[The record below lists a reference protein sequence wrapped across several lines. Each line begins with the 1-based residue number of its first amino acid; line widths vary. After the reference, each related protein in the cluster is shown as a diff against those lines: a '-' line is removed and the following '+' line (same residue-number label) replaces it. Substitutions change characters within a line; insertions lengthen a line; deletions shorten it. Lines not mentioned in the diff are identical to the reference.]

1 MVDAARLLHDQ
12 MKFAQ
17 SQAEDWKRDH
27 EDAGKCYVL
36 EMMLRIWSTFVS
48 EINKLDNRSRLL
60 ALRGEGT
67 ASDEAVVTHLYQ
79 TWMQGAEIIAPLSS
93 ELEAKG
99 YQIEGSQD
107 FRSAYREVKGI
118 LTADDE
124 FFDSERL
131 AEMRDKAIDAH
142 RRGDTE
148 GWEIPVS

>member
-36 EMMLRIWSTFVS
+36 
-48 EINKLDNRSRLL
+48 
-60 ALRGEGT
+60 GEGT
-67 ASDEAVVTHLYQ
+67 AADDAVVTRLYQ
-79 TWMQGAEIIAPLSS
+79 SWMQGAEIIAPQIA
-93 ELEAKG
+93 EMEAKG
-99 YQIEGSQD
+99 FQIEGSQD

-148 GWEIPVS
+148 EWEIPVS